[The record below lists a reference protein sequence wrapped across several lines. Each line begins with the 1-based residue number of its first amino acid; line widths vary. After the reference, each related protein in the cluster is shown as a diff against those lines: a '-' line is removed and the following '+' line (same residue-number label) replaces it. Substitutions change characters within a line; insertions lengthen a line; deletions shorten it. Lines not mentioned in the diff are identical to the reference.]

1 MDTLAFTQPF
11 GIFVKNTADEVT
23 FVPNKLPPA
32 ITYDESLISLI
43 AEASLELG
51 NLSGI
56 GLIIPNPHLLIR
68 PYLTQEAVLSSKIE
82 GTQASILDI
91 FRFEAGERILKE
103 ERETKGIDEVV
114 NYVIALNKCLENVK
128 EDKKVDIEMIKDAH
142 RILMENI
149 VGHPML
155 KPGEF
160 RKVQNWIGKPG
171 TRIEDATYVPPP
183 PEKIN
188 ELLVDLEKFIQNPPG
203 RIPTLVQLAM
213 IHYVFEAIHP
223 FIDGNGRIGRLIIPV
238 LLAERKLLEQP
249 LLYLSAY
256 IERNKTE
263 YYALLLSVSQKGDWI
278 NWIRFFLRGIIVQS
292 RDATNNIQ
300 RLLSLKTKYEQKL
313 TEIRAPYSMIKTV
326 EYLFS
331 NPIITVSG
339 IAKHVGITYPPAKR
353 TIEKLLEIEILK
365 ERDDEKERG
374 KSYFAHEIL
383 SVLTSHR

>member
-32 ITYDESLISLI
+32 IIYDESLISLI

-91 FRFEAGERILKE
+91 FRFEAGEHILKE

-128 EDKKVDIEMIKDAH
+128 EGKKVDIEMIKDAH
-142 RILMENI
+142 GILMENI

-171 TRIEDATYVPPP
+171 TKIEDATYVPPP

-278 NWIRFFLRGIIVQS
+278 NWIRFFLRGVIVQS

-313 TEIRAPYSMIKTV
+313 TEIRASYSMIKTV

-331 NPIITVSG
+331 NPIITVTR
-339 IAKHVGITYPPAKR
+339 IAKHLGITYPPAKK